1 MGAYIFKIL
10 LELCGLVAGLFK
22 DDIPTFKNDKLNF
35 KNNGTTLNNHLFYS
49 SKYSFPVEADNI
61 VKESDSGSAL
71 DLYNNYV
78 DSGGDTSN
86 KNSAI
91 VRPPYRTINVSW
103 DVVDADNSTKI
114 FALGFIP
121 YQRVGLSAGIIAG
134 YSLNISD
141 ETPYWSDVEFKTG
154 VINSVNNWM
163 VGNSLPFYAD
173 NDGNAYMESDM
184 LDAYSDYIKQT
195 FDYEIYSGNMA
206 YPNKN
211 YTLRP
216 AIITED
222 NPINFVDN
230 NLYIKGDEYEVTLEG
245 IEKREG
251 YEDSP
256 LRIVF
261 VNREYIIKPYL
272 RPDLLLFTIFPDDGD
287 YSPIVTSGLLKIT
300 RISDGTVVQ
309 VKNISSG
316 SFQKVSCQRILGPNQ
331 YPYVHYYCMRVV
343 LEDYIKYDK
352 VISSNPVL
360 YSPEPPQSFG
370 STSDW
375 ASIADTVFY
384 GNIEKSQFIA
394 DKWKGNPFDKNYA
407 IGNSIVV
414 NVSEDSEHT
423 ITTKQLY
430 KIAITDKDSFEE
442 TTATIPYVTENA
454 ENVIP
459 KYLYLDDSDA
469 GKLLKPDDI
478 VIGSDVD
485 AVDPDAANPSV
496 EPDEDDKGYTP
507 PFTVPNSGAFGTGVN
522 ILNYYVLSLSTLK
535 SFSNWLWTTFSTDFE
550 DVFYKLFKNPMDA
563 IIGLKEIFVTPPTG
577 GTQKIKLGFHDSNTT
592 ASVISSRYMTL
603 ECGSVTVGEHYKN
616 YLDYEPYTEVIL
628 YLPFVG
634 ICNLSANDVIGNS
647 VNVRYNIDVF
657 TGSCIAYVTVARKNS
672 QRTMYSYEGNCSADL
687 PLSSGYNGTLIAGLL
702 GVISV
707 IATKNPA
714 NFNTSIGRANIGTS
728 GLQYS
733 GSFASSYGAMS
744 CKTPYIVIKRPVQ
757 KKVEKYDAIYG
768 FPAHKMVRIGNCH
781 GYVKCIDVNVKSDK
795 ATNTEKE
802 EIASLLKSG
811 VYVD

>member
-10 LELCGLVAGLFK
+10 LELCSLVAGLFK

-61 VKESDSGSAL
+61 VKESDSGNAL
-71 DLYNNYV
+71 ELYNEYV
-78 DSGGDTSN
+78 DSGGNISN

-134 YSLNISD
+134 YSLNISN
-141 ETPYWSDVEFKTG
+141 ETPYWSDEEFKTG
-154 VINSVNNWM
+154 VINSIKNWM

-173 NDGNAYMESDM
+173 NEGNAYMESEM
-184 LDAYSDYIKQT
+184 LDAYSNYIKQE
-195 FDYEIYSGNMA
+195 FDYKIYSGSTA
-206 YPNKN
+206 TPNKN
-211 YTLRP
+211 YKLNP
-216 AIITED
+216 IVVTEE
-222 NPINFVDN
+222 NPINFVDDKIN
-230 NLYIKGDEYEVTLEG
+230 IESDEYKITITGL
-245 IEKREG
+245 EKRDG

-256 LRIVF
+256 LRIAF
-261 VNREYIIKPYL
+261 VNRTRSGKKLPQL
-272 RPDLLLFTIFPDDGD
+272 MFFTIFPDNDENGD
-287 YSPIVTSGLLKIT
+287 YSPIVTSCYVKIT
-300 RISDGTVVQ
+300 RVSDNSEVTVIPVKFQ
-309 VKNISSG
+309 KMTAERVYNPTHIERPAFYCKMIDVDKYTKNI
-316 SFQKVSCQRILGPNQ
+316 VT
-331 YPYVHYYCMRVV
+331 
-343 LEDYIKYDK
+343 
-352 VISSNPVL
+352 SNPIL
-360 YSPEPPQSFG
+360 YTPSTSESFG
-370 STSDW
+370 TTGAI

-384 GNIEKSQFIA
+384 GNIEKSPYVA

-414 NVSEDSEHT
+414 NVSEDNEHT
-423 ITTKQLY
+423 ITSKQLY

-442 TTATIPYVTENA
+442 TTATIPYETKNA
-454 ENVIP
+454 EVVIP

-478 VIGSDVD
+478 VIGSDID

-577 GTQKIKLGFHDSNTT
+577 GTQKIKLGFHDSDTT

-657 TGSCIAYVTVARKNS
+657 TGSCVAYVTVARKNS

-687 PLSSGYNGTLIAGLL
+687 PLSSGYNGTLMAGLL

-733 GSFASSYGAMS
+733 GSFASCYGAMS

-757 KKVEKYDAIYG
+757 KKVENYNIIYG

-781 GYVKCIDVNVKSDK
+781 GYVKCIDVNVKSNK

-802 EIASLLKSG
+802 EIANLLKSG